1 MYPLWLG
8 MPGRFQQKRSRDL
21 LPQVLRHAIVE
32 CPDCGKKNHV
42 QELAIRVRMKC
53 GRCQR
58 ILGIEGGDGT
68 SEPIRTPRLT
78 VRCAHPDTDMP
89 PTEVT
94 FGLPGPDPLNR
105 GAKVILS
112 PSPLISHS
120 LRPWDFTTPV

>member
-78 VRCAHPDTDMP
+78 VRCEYPETGSP
-89 PTEVT
+89 PSEVT
-94 FGLPGPDPLNR
+94 FGLPPRYGIHTAREAHDWFLTMIAEHEEVR
-105 GAKVILS
+105 G
-112 PSPLISHS
+112 
-120 LRPWDFTTPV
+120 RDG